1 MMEEKGMSKFNQKML
16 VSGRGTVIESSGLSH
31 LAVGKT
37 VTIDLESAKKRY
49 EAVFGMECVQIAHDR
64 IMVRDRRAK
73 HIMNQGLRDFFIL
86 EVQEVPE
93 IKLPQAL
100 ANHWGFWVG
109 SPEEVKRI
117 HAELKAK
124 SQEYGFKRLFPITNM
139 HGSYGFYAIDKDE
152 NWWEVEYRDHTY
164 ECLIG
169 NGDHN
174 TTPEDRAQF
183 PKIEQ
188 DLTLASTCDS
198 ILGPESHLTH
208 GTTAVRDFDVIR
220 PFYEDVLKFRAVHHA
235 LPAGS
240 MAGAG
245 DFILV
250 GVICGDKIQDQ
261 VFENRFVVLLDNEA
275 SLREMHENIA
285 KADEQYKFDSLSE
298 ISKDDFGNSF
308 ILRTSDHVWFEFSDR
323 SRESY
328 VKLFN

>member
-1 MMEEKGMSKFNQKML
+1 MSKFNQEMV
-16 VSGRGTVIESSGLSH
+16 VSGRGSLVACSTLSH

-49 EAVFGMECVQIAHDR
+49 ESAFGLECVKIAPDR
-64 IMVRDRRAK
+64 MVVRDHRGK
-73 HIMNQGLRDFFIL
+73 YMMQNGLRDFFVL

-100 ANHWGFWVG
+100 GNHWGFWVG
-109 SPEEVKRI
+109 SKEEVKRI
-117 HAELKAK
+117 HDEMKARSEEL
-124 SQEYGFKRLFPITNM
+124 GLKRLFPITNM
-139 HGSYGFYAIDKDE
+139 HGSYGFYLIDKDE

-164 ECLIG
+164 EAMIG
-169 NGDHN
+169 NGDYN
-174 TTPEDRAQF
+174 AAPDDRKKFQLV
-183 PKIEQ
+183 EQ
-188 DLTLASTCDS
+188 DLTLAETQKS
-198 ILGPESHLTH
+198 ILGPETHMTH

-235 LPAGS
+235 QPAGC

-261 VFENRFVVLLDNEA
+261 VFENRFVVLMDDEA
-275 SLREMHENIA
+275 SLKKMHQDIS
-285 KADEQYKFDSLSE
+285 KANDQYKFDSLTDITKGE
-298 ISKDDFGNSF
+298 FGNSF
-308 ILRTSDHVWFEFSDR
+308 ILRTADHVWFEFSDR